1 MVSPLT
7 FLLFRPGTR
16 SVLID
21 VLENRVEVRL
31 ATGPWLQ
38 VAHDVEIARGQRQT
52 VGPRPELSNLPH
64 EGQNQPFQPALDERL
79 DDTLLHGGGVG
90 ANLGHGVTN

>member
-1 MVSPLT
+1 M
-7 FLLFRPGTR
+7 
-16 SVLID
+16 
-21 VLENRVEVRL
+21 LENRVEVRL

-64 EGQNQPFQPALDERL
+64 EGLGEPCPPVSDERV
-79 DDTLLHGGGVG
+79 DDATLHGGGVG
-90 ANLGHGVTN
+90 ANLGQGVTS